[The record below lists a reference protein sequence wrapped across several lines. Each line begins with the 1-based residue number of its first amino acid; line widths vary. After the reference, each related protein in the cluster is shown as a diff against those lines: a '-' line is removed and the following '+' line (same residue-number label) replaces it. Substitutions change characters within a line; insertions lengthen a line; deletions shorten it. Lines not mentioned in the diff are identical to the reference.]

1 MNTGKYNSRDFLVG
15 RVAVDWVT
23 LTTYD
28 RTVYDGLLSLT
39 ESYIDYNT
47 SVSQKRMQ
55 YAGVGGQ
62 GFFFGKGKQRG
73 DDHYMIVLSGIQA
86 AVLAPVLA
94 VSMFARLASC
104 TRIDVQL
111 TLPAREG
118 ACKTGTLGYEIR
130 KRLIEGVGRVGKR
143 PSVTVWDNESGAG
156 DTIYIGS
163 RSSDKFVRI
172 YDKFGDGIQFMRY
185 EGEFKRD
192 IADRIWTEF
201 IRDETALSNWLSSTI
216 IQPIRELPEF
226 EEMVEVIE
234 SRKTSDVWVEVE
246 PRDNERTLR
255 WLRQQVTPAA
265 VRLSMTDLREDL
277 LNWLRDLQGMI

>member
-1 MNTGKYNSRDFLVG
+1 METGKYNSRDFLVG
-15 RVAVDWVT
+15 RVAVDWLT

-28 RTVYDGLLSLT
+28 RTVFNSLVEQA

-55 YAGVGGQ
+55 YAGTGGQ

-73 DDHYMIVLSGIQA
+73 DDHYMFVLSGIQA
-86 AVLAPVLA
+86 AVLAPALA
-94 VSMFARLASC
+94 TSMFARLANC
-104 TRIDVQL
+104 TRIDIQL
-111 TLPAREG
+111 TLPARED
-118 ACKTGTLGYEIR
+118 ARKTGDLGHAIR
-130 KRLIEGVGRVGKR
+130 KSLMEGVGRVGKR
-143 PSVTVWDNESGAG
+143 PSVTIWDNESDAG

-172 YDKFGDGIQFMRY
+172 YDKFGDGIKFMRY
-185 EGEFKRD
+185 EGEFKRNV
-192 IADRIWTEF
+192 ADRIWSEF
-201 IRDETALSNWLSSTI
+201 VTSEAALSNWITSTI
-216 IQPIRELPEF
+216 INPIRELPEF
-226 EEMVEVIE
+226 EEMIE
-234 SRKTSDVWVEVE
+234 IMESKRTSDVWIEVE

-277 LNWLRDLQGMI
+277 LKWLQDLREMV